1 MRRLATFAAVL
12 VLGAI
17 VITCSAMS
25 LLLSWAAWPLDT
37 LKTICME
44 RAQRLARAPHSTHR
58 SSP

>member
-25 LLLSWAAWPLDT
+25 LLLSWAAWPFDKFKGL
-37 LKTICME
+37 CME
-44 RAQRLARAPHSTHR
+44 RAQRLARTPTDRIDA
-58 SSP
+58 